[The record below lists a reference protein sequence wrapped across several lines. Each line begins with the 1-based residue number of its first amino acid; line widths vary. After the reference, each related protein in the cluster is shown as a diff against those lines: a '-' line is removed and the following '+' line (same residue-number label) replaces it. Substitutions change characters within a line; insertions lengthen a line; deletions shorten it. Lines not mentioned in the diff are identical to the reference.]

1 MIRIGKSLLAAAF
14 GLFSAAL
21 AAVTP
26 AMAANS
32 VSAGVL
38 TVERPTLISAGFDWR
53 ITGDDNHNATATVQY
68 RKKGDKDW
76 KTGLPLL
83 RIGAGGET
91 VGVAAGG
98 GGAAAARYPLFKYVV
113 PNMMSGS
120 LFDLTPDTD
129 YEAQFTLSDPDGGKA
144 TKMVTFHTR
153 KEPVPATGGKVYHVY
168 PVDWKGPKQEP
179 SFASIMGAYYQ
190 GLAHYD
196 YENAYPVRVQPGD
209 TILVH
214 AGLYIGDRFHYI
226 NGEPKPGTLSLGNYF
241 DGTYYLTGSGTPD
254 KPIVIKGAGDGEVI
268 FDGDG
273 AQTLFNLMGGNYNYF
288 EGITVR
294 NTNVAFLLGIKDIT
308 GSSGFTLKHSKI
320 YNVGR
325 AIQDDWSG
333 SKDFYIADNDLNGR
347 HDPDHMMGWTGQPW
361 MKFNNY
367 PELLLSEYSIKIYG
381 QGHVVAYNK
390 VTNFH
395 DGIDIATYGVPD
407 GVTLPDGSSAKEIED
422 RFPESDDFYGND
434 ISNMGD
440 NCFEMDGSGRNMRVF
455 RNRCFNLAE
464 QAISVQPGFGGPNYW
479 IRNLIY
485 SSFNGA
491 LKYIEGSAGI
501 VTYNNTIFAENRPGP
516 AQNMHYRNN
525 LFLGIGDLDPVFA
538 LNSPANTNTA
548 DYDGFRPNPGKPV
561 AFEWDTPDFAK
572 MNDYTTAV
580 VRRQYKTLPDFV
592 AATGQEKH
600 GILVDYDSFMHVTP
614 PNMDDPQHIYDP
626 ADFDFRLKPNSP
638 AVDAGIELPNITDG
652 FAGKAPDLGA
662 YEVGQALPHYGPREQ
677 GAK

>member
-1 MIRIGKSLLAAAF
+1 MIRIGKSLLSAAF
-14 GLFSAAL
+14 GFGAAAL
-21 AAVTP
+21 VAATP
-26 AMAANS
+26 ALAANS

-83 RIGAGGET
+83 RIGGGGET
-91 VGVAAGG
+91 VGLAAGA
-98 GGAAAARYPLFKYVV
+98 GGANRYPLFKYVV

-144 TKMVTFHTR
+144 TKSVAFHTR
-153 KEPVPATGGKVYHVY
+153 KEPMPAAGGHVYHVY

-179 SFASIMGAYYQ
+179 AFTGIMAAYYQ
-190 GLAHYD
+190 GGAHYD

-214 AGLYIGDRFHYI
+214 AGLYIGDRFHYLTTD
-226 NGEPKPGTLSLGNYF
+226 PKPGNLSMGNYF

-325 AIQDDWSG
+325 AVQDDWSG

-361 MKFNNY
+361 IKFNNY
-367 PELLLSEYSIKIYG
+367 PELLLSEYAIKVYG
-381 QGHVVAYNK
+381 QGHVVAYNH

-395 DGIDIATYGVPD
+395 DAIDIATYGVPD
-407 GVTLPDGSSAKEIED
+407 GVTLPDGSSDKEIED
-422 RFPESDDFYGND
+422 RFPQSDDFYGND

-501 VTYNNTIFAENRPGP
+501 ATYNNTIFAENRPGP
-516 AQNMHYRNN
+516 AQNMHFRNN

-538 LNSPANTNTA
+538 LNSPANTNDM
-548 DYDGFRPNPGKPV
+548 DYDGFRPNPGKAV
-561 AFEWDTPDFAK
+561 NFEWDTPDFAK
-572 MNDYTTAV
+572 RNDYTTAA

-592 AATGQEKH
+592 AGTGQEKH
-600 GILVDYDSFMHVTP
+600 GIMVDYDSFMHVTP
-614 PNMDDPQHIYDP
+614 PNMDDPQHIYDT
-626 ADFDFRLKPNSP
+626 AGFDFRLKPTSP
-638 AVDAGIELPNITDG
+638 AVDAGVELPNITDG
-652 FAGKAPDLGA
+652 FTGKAPDLGA
-662 YEVGQALPHYGPREQ
+662 YEVGQPLPHYGPRDQ
-677 GAK
+677 ATAK